1 MLTDDH
7 CRQRGE
13 ERDVMRERHKEKTRL
28 EAISPNGTEGEKG
41 GEAKKPENMFLAAP
55 PTSASLKLA

>member
-1 MLTDDH
+1 
-7 CRQRGE
+7 
-13 ERDVMRERHKEKTRL
+13 MRERHKEKTRL